1 MHLSVMVNV
10 AVTIQGNK
18 KSDLGAQW
26 RQEVERNVGECGT
39 KTRENAET
47 KRSYKKVGEE
57 KEDKLVREGKKGKDV
72 IKQICSAI
80 MTSWPD
86 IILNKLNL
94 MLKHIWTEYSLH
106 NDEWQ
111 IIGVS
116 VSEPHTSM
124 LNCDFHILLSVVRCS
139 VYIDAVT

>member
-1 MHLSVMVNV
+1 
-10 AVTIQGNK
+10 
-18 KSDLGAQW
+18 
-26 RQEVERNVGECGT
+26 
-39 KTRENAET
+39 
-47 KRSYKKVGEE
+47 
-57 KEDKLVREGKKGKDV
+57 
-72 IKQICSAI
+72 
-80 MTSWPD
+80 
-86 IILNKLNL
+86 

-124 LNCDFHILLSVVRCS
+124 LNCDFHILLLSVVRCS